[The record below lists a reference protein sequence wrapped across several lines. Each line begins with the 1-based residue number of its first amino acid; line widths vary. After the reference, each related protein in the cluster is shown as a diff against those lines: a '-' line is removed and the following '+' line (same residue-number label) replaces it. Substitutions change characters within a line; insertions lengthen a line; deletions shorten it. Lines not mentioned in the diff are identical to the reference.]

1 MTNIVPLRNT
11 GGFTRMDNQLMD
23 GLMAIDL
30 SAREMKIVLY
40 VAKATLNFNEGAQRI
55 PATAIA
61 KATHIHPDTVSKA
74 ISGLLRRRV
83 LFREGGARGDIG
95 LCDPKEWVFV
105 EQPKQTKPSDSAQI
119 IRIGSAAKQ
128 TENDDSLLY
137 SKKETPY
144 VTLPSEEI
152 TSAPSVGV
160 EPVPAPAAKTD
171 RKTAFGLSSLLADNP
186 HGLTEVLVKDWLA
199 LRKAKK
205 AAVTETVWNSLNA
218 ELVKCATLGIT
229 PHVAMTEAL
238 SAGWQG
244 FKASWIAK
252 RLAEQA
258 GQASAKT
265 QVPSRHHGFADRDY
279 TAGLRQREDGSY
291 AL

>member
-23 GLMAIDL
+23 GLMAINL
-30 SAREMKIVLY
+30 SAHEMKVVLY

-61 KATHIHPDTVSKA
+61 KATNVHPDTISKA

-105 EQPKQTKPSDSAQI
+105 EHPKQTNTSDSAQI
-119 IRIGSAAKQ
+119 IRIGSEPKQ
-128 TENDDSLLY
+128 TKTADSLLY

-152 TSAPSVGV
+152 TCPPSESDGPSVK
-160 EPVPAPAAKTD
+160 AD
-171 RKTAFGLSSLLADNP
+171 RKAPFGKAQMLADNP
-186 HGLTEVLVKDWLA
+186 HGLDESLIADYLGV
-199 LRKAKK
+199 RKAKR
-205 AAVTETVWNSLNA
+205 APMTARVWVGLNA
-218 ELVKCATLGIT
+218 KLEQCKAFGVPPAK
-229 PHVAMTEAL
+229 AL
-238 SAGWQG
+238 AIAVDNGWQG
-244 FKASWIAK
+244 FEVDWIVK
-252 RLAEQA
+252 RA
-258 GQASAKT
+258 GTVT
-265 QVPSRHHGFADRDY
+265 QSPGKQPSRHYGFADRDY
-279 TAGLRQREDGSY
+279 TAGLTRREDGTY

>member
-1 MTNIVPLRNT
+1 MTNIIQIDKSR
-11 GGFTRMDNQLMD
+11 GFTRMDNQLMD

-61 KATHIHPDTVSKA
+61 KATHIHPDTISKA

-105 EQPKQTKPSDSAQI
+105 EEPKQTKSSDSAQI
-119 IRIGSAAKQ
+119 VRIGSTAKQ
-128 TENDDSLLY
+128 TKTDDSLLY

-144 VTLPSEEI
+144 VNLPTEDV
-152 TSAPSVGV
+152 TSPPMTQAD
-160 EPVPAPAAKTD
+160 EPKAD
-171 RKTAFGLSSLLADNP
+171 RKTPFGMAQLLADNP
-186 HGLTEVLVKDWLA
+186 HQVPEQLLADWLA
-199 LRKAKK
+199 QRKAKK
-205 AAVTETVWNSLNA
+205 ASVTNTVWSTVNA
-218 ELVKCATLGIT
+218 ELTKCAAAGIDAT
-229 PHVAMTEAL
+229 TAITEAL

-244 FKASWIAK
+244 FKATWVIN
-252 RLAEQA
+252 RLKD
-258 GQASAKT
+258 SAPQLLPT
-265 QVPSRHHGFADRDY
+265 PASRHHGFSTKDY
-279 TAGLRQREDGSY
+279 TAGLIQREDGTY

>member
-23 GLMAIDL
+23 GLMAINL
-30 SAREMKIVLY
+30 SAHEMKVVLY

-61 KATHIHPDTVSKA
+61 KATNVHPDTISKA

-105 EQPKQTKPSDSAQI
+105 ERPKQTNTSDSAQI
-119 IRIGSAAKQ
+119 IRIGSEPKQ
-128 TENDDSLLY
+128 TKTADSLLY

-152 TSAPSVGV
+152 TCPPSESDGPSVK
-160 EPVPAPAAKTD
+160 AD
-171 RKTAFGLSSLLADNP
+171 RKAPFGKAQMLADNP
-186 HGLTEVLVKDWLA
+186 HGLDESLIADYLGV
-199 LRKAKK
+199 RKAKR
-205 AAVTETVWNSLNA
+205 APMTARVWVGLNA
-218 ELVKCATLGIT
+218 KLEQCKAFGVPPAK
-229 PHVAMTEAL
+229 AL
-238 SAGWQG
+238 AIAVDNGWQG
-244 FKASWIAK
+244 FEVDWIVK
-252 RLAEQA
+252 RA
-258 GQASAKT
+258 GTAT
-265 QVPSRHHGFADRDY
+265 QSPGKQPSRHYGFADRDY
-279 TAGLRQREDGSY
+279 TAGLTRREDGTY

>member
-1 MTNIVPLRNT
+1 MTNIFQIDKSR
-11 GGFTRMDNQLMD
+11 GFTRMDNQLMD

-95 LCDPKEWVFV
+95 VCDPKEWVFV
-105 EQPKQTKPSDSAQI
+105 EEPKQTKSSDSAQI
-119 IRIGSAAKQ
+119 VRIGSAAKQ
-128 TENDDSLLY
+128 TKTDDSLLY

-144 VTLPSEEI
+144 VNLPSEDV
-152 TSAPSVGV
+152 TSTPTNLAQAG
-160 EPVPAPAAKTD
+160 EPKSD
-171 RKTAFGLSSLLADNP
+171 RKAPFGMAQLLADNP
-186 HGLTEVLVKDWLA
+186 HQVPAQLLADWLS
-199 LRKAKK
+199 LRKAKR
-205 AAVTETVWNSLNA
+205 AGVTATVWATVNA
-218 ELVKCATLGIT
+218 ELAKCAAHGIDAT
-229 PHVAMTEAL
+229 TAITEAL

-244 FKASWIAK
+244 FKATWVIN
-252 RLAEQA
+252 RLKD
-258 GQASAKT
+258 SAP
-265 QVPSRHHGFADRDY
+265 QVLATPTSRHHGFATKDY
-279 TAGLRQREDGSY
+279 TAGLILREDGSY

>member
-74 ISGLLRRRV
+74 ISSLLRRRV
-83 LFREGGARGDIG
+83 LFRDGGARGDIG

-105 EQPKQTKPSDSAQI
+105 EEPKQTKSSDSAQI
-119 IRIGSAAKQ
+119 VRIGSASKQ
-128 TENDDSLLY
+128 TKTDDSLLY
-137 SKKETPY
+137 SKNKTPY
-144 VTLPSEEI
+144 ENLPSEDI
-152 TSAPSVGV
+152 SLPPQA
-160 EPVPAPAAKTD
+160 EPAKPD
-171 RKTAFGLSSLLADNP
+171 RKSPFGKAQMLADNP
-186 HGLTEVLVKDWLA
+186 HGLDESLIADYLDV
-199 LRKAKK
+199 RKAKR
-205 AAVTETVWNSLNA
+205 APMTARVWVGLNA
-218 ELVKCATLGIT
+218 KLEQCKAFGVPPAK
-229 PHVAMTEAL
+229 AL
-238 SAGWQG
+238 AIAVDNGWQG
-244 FKASWIAK
+244 FEVDWIVK
-252 RLAEQA
+252 RA
-258 GQASAKT
+258 GTAT
-265 QVPSRHHGFADRDY
+265 QSPGKQPSRHYGFADRDY
-279 TAGLRQREDGSY
+279 TAGLTRREDGTY

>member
-1 MTNIVPLRNT
+1 
-11 GGFTRMDNQLMD
+11 MDNQLMD
-23 GLMAIDL
+23 GLMAINL
-30 SAREMKIVLY
+30 SAHEMKVVLY

-61 KATHIHPDTVSKA
+61 KATNIHPDTISKA

-105 EQPKQTKPSDSAQI
+105 EEPKQTKRSDSAQVV
-119 IRIGSAAKQ
+119 RIGSASKQ
-128 TENDDSLLY
+128 TKTDDSLLY
-137 SKKETPY
+137 SKNKTPY
-144 VTLPSEEI
+144 ENLPSEDISFPPTAE
-152 TSAPSVGV
+152 SGP
-160 EPVPAPAAKTD
+160 EPVPAAKPD
-171 RKTAFGLSSLLADNP
+171 RKAQFGLAQLLADNP
-186 HGLTEVLVKDWLA
+186 HGLTEVLLKDWIA

-205 AAVTETVWNSLNA
+205 AAVTETVWDSLNA
-218 ELVKCATLGIT
+218 ELVKCAALGIA
-229 PHVAMTEAL
+229 PDVAMTEAL

-252 RLAEQA
+252 RISEQA
-258 GQASAKT
+258 ALAPAQALAT
-265 QVPSRHHGFADRDY
+265 SRHHGFAGRDY
-279 TAGLRQREDGSY
+279 KTGLKQREDGTY

>member
-23 GLMAIDL
+23 GLMAINL
-30 SAREMKIVLY
+30 SAHEMKVVLY

-55 PATAIA
+55 PASAIA

-83 LFREGGARGDIG
+83 LFRDGGSRGDIG
-95 LCDPKEWVFV
+95 LCDPKEWIFV
-105 EQPKQTKPSDSAQI
+105 EQPKQTKSSDSAQI
-119 IRIGSAAKQ
+119 IRIGSEPKQ
-128 TENDDSLLY
+128 TQTDDSLLY

-144 VTLPSEEI
+144 VNLPSEDI
-152 TSAPSVGV
+152 TSPPKA
-160 EPVPAPAAKTD
+160 EPKQAKAE
-171 RKTAFGLSSLLADNP
+171 RKKPFGLAKLLADNP
-186 HGLTEVLVKDWLA
+186 HGLAEPLLDDWLA

-205 AAVTETVWNSLNA
+205 SAVTQTVWDSLNA
-218 ELVKCATLGIT
+218 ELVACAALGIAAN
-229 PHVAMTEAL
+229 VAMTEAL

-252 RLAEQA
+252 RLAEQEPKA
-258 GQASAKT
+258 AT
-265 QVPSRHHGFADRDY
+265 QSRHHGFEDKDY
-279 TAGLRQREDGSY
+279 TAGLKRREDGSY